1 MELKELTDKML
12 ELLDTKSTN
21 EIADKIFDAVKNNN
35 IEIYEQF
42 TQLVNGD
49 LSKDWLQKIYQYHL
63 ADREEKKQDY
73 TPYSLARLAGMLA
86 GDSNEVIDMCAG
98 SGALTIQKWN
108 LNHDI
113 KFELYELDENV
124 IPFLLFNMAV
134 RNIECTVYHANI
146 LSEEIY
152 NTFKI
157 KKGIKFGRLEVVEWK
172 H

>member
-12 ELLDTKSTN
+12 ELLDVKSTN
-21 EIADKIFDAVKNNN
+21 EISDKIFDVVKKNNT
-35 IEIYEQF
+35 EIYEEF

-146 LSEEIY
+146 LSEKIY

-157 KKGIKFGRLEVVEWK
+157 KKGIKFGRLEVVE
-172 H
+172 

>member
-21 EIADKIFDAVKNNN
+21 EIADKIFDVVKNNN

-98 SGALTIQKWN
+98 SGALTIQK
-108 LNHDI
+108 
-113 KFELYELDENV
+113 
-124 IPFLLFNMAV
+124 
-134 RNIECTVYHANI
+134 
-146 LSEEIY
+146 
-152 NTFKI
+152 
-157 KKGIKFGRLEVVEWK
+157 
-172 H
+172 

>member
-157 KKGIKFGRLEVVEWK
+157 KKGIKFGRLEVVE
-172 H
+172 

>member
-86 GDSNEVIDMCAG
+86 GDSNEVTDMCAG

-157 KKGIKFGRLEVVEWK
+157 KKGIKFGRLEVVE
-172 H
+172 

>member
-63 ADREEKKQDY
+63 ADRKEKKQDY

-157 KKGIKFGRLEVVEWK
+157 KKGIKFGRLEVVE
-172 H
+172 

>member
-21 EIADKIFDAVKNNN
+21 EIADKIFDVVKNNN

-157 KKGIKFGRLEVVEWK
+157 KKGIKFGRLEVVE
-172 H
+172 